1 MWNFTT
7 HLHPFILQI
16 DTFDHKNIRAV
27 VVKRLSKI
35 VLNQLQ
41 FYLELLLQYKIHTF
55 SEFKDLATLWNNES
69 VRVAKNV
76 FSSAAK
82 MRHQSSLFKIL
93 ITKLIFLQFSLLVI
107 NYFSYLSQQNITYK
121 KILPCQLYSFENHH
135 SFFFHFRSSELVW
148 RRRTFRSSG
157 RLNTSRKGTI
167 VFCQWRPSWFRNL
180 YPTSEHWPWQRI
192 RKRPMDVST
201 IGANLW
207 SSSIE
212 GLRFGRIHSSPQ
224 IWKNQITANQRSI
237 RICLPRITTI

>member
-1 MWNFTT
+1 MFKHTMWNFTT

-55 SEFKDLATLWNNES
+55 SEFKDLATLWNNEN

-93 ITKLIFLQFSLLVI
+93 IIKLIFLQFSLLVSY
-107 NYFSYLSQQNITYK
+107 YFLCLSQQNETYK
-121 KILPCQLYSFENHH
+121 QDLTLS
-135 SFFFHFRSSELVW
+135 
-148 RRRTFRSSG
+148 
-157 RLNTSRKGTI
+157 I
-167 VFCQWRPSWFRNL
+167 VFFW
-180 YPTSEHWPWQRI
+180 
-192 RKRPMDVST
+192 K
-201 IGANLW
+201 
-207 SSSIE
+207 SSF
-212 GLRFGRIHSSPQ
+212 LLPFQ
-224 IWKNQITANQRSI
+224 II
-237 RICLPRITTI
+237 RIGLASTNI